1 MVIPTN
7 RLHMDS
13 GAQLLGI
20 AAALGSAASW
30 AVGAVLFKRVG
41 EEMSPVG
48 MALAKGAMSVVLL
61 GLAVCAFGFLP
72 MESTA
77 MWQLVLSGLIG
88 IAIGDILFFR
98 ALQHLTAVAMLVLMV
113 VGQVLTILLALVFL
127 HEVPSAMEWV
137 GMGFVLAGVCVA
149 LSADLGGEKRSSSWR
164 GVMFGL
170 ASVAC
175 MSVSVIITKG
185 PVEHLPSLQ
194 ATFVRMAAGT
204 LGVFAAGL
212 VSGQMGGWLA
222 PLRNGR
228 FFMNFLM
235 AVCVVT
241 FGGFWLSVF
250 AIKHLDV
257 AVANT
262 LNSTEPIFVIPLAYF
277 VLKETISVRSVIGAV
292 SVVTGV
298 ALILLH
304 SPIKPTS

>member
-1 MVIPTN
+1 MSQNT
-7 RLHMDS
+7 HSFQMDS
-13 GAQLLGI
+13 GEKLLGI

-30 AVGAVLFKRVG
+30 AVGAILFKRVG
-41 EEMSPVG
+41 EEMSSFG
-48 MALAKGAMSVVLL
+48 MTLAKGAMSVVLL
-61 GLAVCAFGFLP
+61 GTAALVVGFLP
-72 MESTA
+72 MDSA
-77 MWQLVLSGLIG
+77 ALGQLVLSGLIG

-98 ALQHLTAVAMLVLMV
+98 ALQDLTAVAMLVLMV
-113 VGQVLTILLALVFL
+113 VGQVFTIMLALVFL
-127 HEVPSAMEWV
+127 HEVPSMMEWA
-137 GMGFVLAGVCVA
+137 GMACILTGVCIA
-149 LSADLGGEKRSSSWR
+149 LSADLGGEKKSSSWR

-212 VSGQMGGWLA
+212 VSGQMSGWLA
-222 PLRNGR
+222 PLKNGR
-228 FFMNFLM
+228 FFINFLM

-257 AVANT
+257 ALANT

-277 VLKETISVRSVIGAV
+277 VLKETINVRSVIGAIC
-292 SVVTGV
+292 VVAGV

>member
-1 MVIPTN
+1 
-7 RLHMDS
+7 MDS
-13 GAQLLGI
+13 GDKLLGI

-30 AVGAVLFKRVG
+30 AVGAILFKRVG
-41 EEMSPVG
+41 EQMSSFG
-48 MALAKGAMSVVLL
+48 MTLAKGAVSVILL
-61 GLAVCAFGFLP
+61 GVAVCAFGFLS
-72 MESTA
+72 MDNTSL
-77 MWQLVLSGLIG
+77 WQLVLSGLIG
-88 IAIGDILFFR
+88 IAIGDILFFK
-98 ALQHLTAVAMLVLMV
+98 ALQDLGPVAMIVLMV

-127 HEVPSAMEWV
+127 HEVPSMMEWI
-137 GMGFVLAGVCVA
+137 GMAAILIGVCVA
-149 LSADLGGEKRSSSWR
+149 LSADLGGENSPSGWR

-212 VSGQMGGWLA
+212 ISGQMGGWLA
-222 PLRNGR
+222 PLKNGR
-228 FFMNFLM
+228 FLSNFLM
-235 AVCVVT
+235 AVSVVT

-277 VLKETISVRSVIGAV
+277 VLKDKISFRSVIGAI
-292 SVVTGV
+292 SVVAGV
-298 ALILLH
+298 ALILLN
-304 SPIKPTS
+304 SPTK